1 VEALRDKIPV
11 AEHLTLPI
19 PGGPLEMARRLKT
32 VEFDEYGYMSEL
44 FLNLVAI
51 GAAALIVFWC
61 WILFEIF
68 RAKGEED

>member
-1 VEALRDKIPV
+1 V
-11 AEHLTLPI
+11 ARRR
-19 PGGPLEMARRLKT
+19 RRLKT

-51 GAAALIVFWC
+51 GAATLIVFWC